1 MAEEKSQQQKGPAQP
16 APSTTDT
23 VATRRD
29 VPNGPHNP
37 FEDFMAEKHPAVER
51 GAERRPKSRRD

>member
-1 MAEEKSQQQKGPAQP
+1 MTEEKSQHQKKPVQP
-16 APSTTDT
+16 VPSTTDT

-29 VPNGPHNP
+29 VPNSLHNP

-51 GAERRPKSRRD
+51 GAERRPKQRRD